1 MLVLENTRLARRGL
15 FTALGV
21 AALGLL
27 AGCSQHDGSTTA
39 QASQQAPRA
48 AQLDEAGLIA
58 AVGRPVVSETRL
70 NDGKGYSFLTDKCG
84 KSVCGPEF
92 GLEFRRGRVN
102 VYWEF
107 FRDDD
112 GETFEAKNAENLQL
126 AAQVLT
132 YALGEDAARQLLES
146 VKNGDPVRDGKF
158 AGKRVGLSTG
168 PTSTLVQI
176 FL

>member
-1 MLVLENTRLARRGL
+1 MLVLESARSTQRGL
-15 FTALGV
+15 CTALV
-21 AALGLL
+21 AAALGLL
-27 AGCSQHDGSTTA
+27 VGCSQHDSSTAGAAEQT
-39 QASQQAPRA
+39 PRA
-48 AQLDEAGLIA
+48 AQLDEAGMIA

-84 KSVCGPEF
+84 RSVCGPDF
-92 GLEFRRGRVN
+92 GLEFRNRRVN

-112 GETFEAKNAENLQL
+112 GETFEAMNAENLLL

-132 YALGEDAARQLLES
+132 YALGEDSARQLLES
-146 VKNGDPVRDGKF
+146 AKNGEPVRDGKF

-168 PTSTLVQI
+168 PTSALVQI
-176 FL
+176 FY

>member
-1 MLVLENTRLARRGL
+1 MLVLENTRSAQRGL
-15 FTALGV
+15 FAALGV
-21 AALGLL
+21 AVLGLL
-27 AGCSQHDGSTTA
+27 AGCSQQDGSSAAEAT
-39 QASQQAPRA
+39 QQAPRA

-84 KSVCGPEF
+84 RSVCGPDF

-132 YALGEDAARQLLES
+132 YALGEDPARQLLES
-146 VKNGDPVRDGKF
+146 AKKGDPVRDGKF

>member
-1 MLVLENTRLARRGL
+1 MLVLENARSAQRGL
-15 FTALGV
+15 FAALGV
-21 AALGLL
+21 AVLGLL
-27 AGCSQHDGSTTA
+27 GGCSQQDGSTAGATE
-39 QASQQAPRA
+39 QALRA
-48 AQLDEAGLIA
+48 AHLDEAGMIA

-146 VKNGDPVRDGKF
+146 AKNGDPVRDGKF

>member
-1 MLVLENTRLARRGL
+1 MKNASITAVL
-15 FTALGV
+15 AL
-21 AALGLL
+21 ALGLL
-27 AGCSQHDGSTTA
+27 AGCSQEGGSA
-39 QASQQAPRA
+39 DSKADQQAPQA
-48 AQLDEAGLIA
+48 AQLDEAGMIA

-92 GLEFRRGRVN
+92 GLEFRKGRVS

-112 GETFEAKNAENLQL
+112 GETFEAMNAENLQL

-132 YALGEDAARQLLES
+132 YALGEDSARQLLES
-146 VKNGDPVRDGKF
+146 VKNGEPVRDGKF

-168 PTSTLVQI
+168 PTSALVQI
-176 FL
+176 FP